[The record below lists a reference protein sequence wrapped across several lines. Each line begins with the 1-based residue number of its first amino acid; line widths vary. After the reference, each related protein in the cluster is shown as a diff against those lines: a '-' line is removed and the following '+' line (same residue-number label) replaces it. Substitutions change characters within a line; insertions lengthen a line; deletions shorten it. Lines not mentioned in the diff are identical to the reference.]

1 MKNLWNSKEAK
12 AYSKDYLSL
21 RVYSSRLLGRNP
33 ELVLHGGGNTSVKG
47 FSKNVFEDSIE
58 TLFIKGSGWD
68 LISIEKE
75 GFAPVDLNY
84 LVKLAQLGKLSDTQ
98 MLTEQRLATLSTSA
112 PNPSVEAILHALI
125 PYKFVDHTH
134 ADAVLTI
141 TNTTNGRAKIKN
153 IYGSDI
159 LIVPYVMPG
168 FILAKKIAKQLN
180 TNNNSMELKNVDTE
194 IINYFVHISSL
205 TKTAEIYEKSKL
217 YIPFIKGRKLEILNH
232 AFLDSIRKN
241 LRIQLMSEY
250 FESNK
255 EINIPTSI
263 QDINFLKNNNIN
275 INDFGNNKL
284 VALDSI
290 YDRFDYPNEI
300 ITINL
305 FRLVGSESMAEK
317 DKYFN
322 SMVINCALPKKGC
335 WADYGETDF
344 IDVEIQLFT
353 DIRNQISK
361 NIHIGTV
368 SSITEDIISVK
379 LKNLKIKKQMILS
392 AGTVFNF
399 TYGNGAEIA
408 KIDCKDG
415 IDYYEGLGN
424 DKNDLLIEE
433 LQNKCKAFNRLSIY
447 AETAIISTAPF
458 HYKLQVIDVID
469 SVAITKRVNIT
480 KPFVKVRIGDKVKL
494 DY

>member
-1 MKNLWNSKEAK
+1 MNI
-12 AYSKDYLSL
+12 
-21 RVYSSRLLGRNP
+21 
-33 ELVLHGGGNTSVKG
+33 
-47 FSKNVFEDSIE
+47 IE
-58 TLFIKGSGWD
+58 T
-68 LISIEKE
+68 
-75 GFAPVDLNY
+75 
-84 LVKLAQLGKLSDTQ
+84 
-98 MLTEQRLATLSTSA
+98 
-112 PNPSVEAILHALI
+112 
-125 PYKFVDHTH
+125 
-134 ADAVLTI
+134 
-141 TNTTNGRAKIKN
+141 N
-153 IYGSDI
+153 IDYD
-159 LIVPYVMPG
+159 
-168 FILAKKIAKQLN
+168 ILAKKIAKQLN

-205 TKTAEIYEKSKL
+205 TKTAEIYENSKI

-322 SMVINCALPKKGC
+322 SMVINCALPKKSC

-344 IDVEIQLFT
+344 IDVENQLFT

-361 NIHIGTV
+361 NKDIGTV

-392 AGTVFNF
+392 AETVFNF

-480 KPFVKVRIGDKVKL
+480 KPFVKVRIGDKVKI